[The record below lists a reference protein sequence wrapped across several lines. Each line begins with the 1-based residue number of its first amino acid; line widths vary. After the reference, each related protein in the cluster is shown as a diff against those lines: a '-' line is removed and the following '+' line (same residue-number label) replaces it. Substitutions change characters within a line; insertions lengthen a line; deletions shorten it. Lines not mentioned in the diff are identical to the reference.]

1 MDTANATG
9 RADELVQDLTAV
21 VRTGVEVDDPGAMLE
36 DRGDDQR
43 LRREA
48 LAGVRAAL
56 AVEGLV
62 SEAALRGV
70 EVAVADAVWLGA
82 SLADLSAVTGRS
94 RQAARKRWPAL
105 GGIYRRRKWLAN
117 HVDDTFYMVRLLLDR
132 SDGLAPGEPEQFRTA
147 VRELREALTRSE
159 ADFDSESDFDDNAAR
174 SAGRPP
180 AARWRAL
187 DELVDVHLRR
197 VIALAGEPANPDAG
211 FALHGAGGVLGY
223 YHHATTGTGEQ
234 E

>member
-21 VRTGVEVDDPGAMLE
+21 VRSGVEVDDPAAMIE

-43 LRREA
+43 LRRDA
-48 LAGVRAAL
+48 LADVRAAL
-56 AVEGLV
+56 TVEGLV

-132 SDGLAPGEPEQFRTA
+132 SDGFAPGEPERFRYA
-147 VRELREALTRSE
+147 VRELREALSRSE
-159 ADFDSESDFDDNAAR
+159 ADFGDNAAA

-187 DELVDVHLRR
+187 DELVDVRLRH
-197 VIALAGEPANPDAG
+197 VLALAGEPANPEAG

-223 YHHATTGTGEQ
+223 YDHATAATGEQ